1 MAKVHRTLSKQF
13 MALPAPYA
21 ARACVRPRAIGAFAA
36 AAAIA
41 FAAPANSQQLSG
53 TTNAQHEG
61 ENGEAAAR
69 RQSAVVL
76 ALTYNSDANYDVTGG
91 ARTGGAYLQRLGLI
105 ADADL
110 SDLLGW
116 RGASAHFSVHAIQGQ
131 GLSAHRVGNLLTVS
145 GIEAEPALRLFN
157 AWIEQKTGSG
167 LAVRVGQFTAAQEFA
182 ISSTANLFINSTFG
196 WPGSFATDL
205 PSGGPAY
212 PLAGP
217 GARIAAQPNPKTL
230 VRAAVFSGDPAG
242 RGAGDPQRRDLH
254 GFNGFRFKGRPFA
267 IAEIVRSSGGAEP
280 LWSATF
286 GGWVHFDRFR
296 ALSPSMDGSS
306 PDRAEPASFP
316 RLRGNRAVYLVG
328 DGLIWRRH
336 GRSLRGFARFSASP
350 AGRNPIDIYVD
361 AGLTLA
367 GLFRSRSQDVL
378 GFGVA
383 VARISPS
390 LRAADPKAPGTGGL
404 ARVAGYEGV
413 IEASY
418 QVHASGSVAIQPNA
432 QLVLNPSGWIEAPGT
447 PPPRETKAFILG
459 VRTSV
464 RL

>member
-1 MAKVHRTLSKQF
+1 MASLHQKLFGQRMDL
-13 MALPAPYA
+13 A
-21 ARACVRPRAIGAFAA
+21 ACDAAKTCIRPRLISAVAA
-36 AAAIA
+36 AAAIV
-41 FAAPANSQQLSG
+41 FAAPASSQQLPG
-53 TTNAQHEG
+53 TANAQHQG
-61 ENGEAAAR
+61 ENGEAAAH
-69 RQSAVVL
+69 RQSAVNL

-116 RGASAHFSVHAIQGQ
+116 QGASAHLSVQGIQGQ
-131 GLSAHRVGNLLTVS
+131 GLSANRVGNLLTVS

-212 PLAGP
+212 PLAAP
-217 GARIAAQPNPKTL
+217 GARIAAQPEPKTL
-230 VRAAVFSGDPAG
+230 VRAALFSGDPAG

-267 IAEIVRSSGGAEP
+267 IAEIVRSSGGTEP
-280 LWSATF
+280 LWSATL
-286 GGWVHFDRFR
+286 GGWVHFDKFR
-296 ALSPSMDGSS
+296 ALSPSTEGFGPDGS
-306 PDRAEPASFP
+306 EPVSFR
-316 RLRGNRAVYLVG
+316 RLRSNYALYVVG

-336 GRSLRGFARFSASP
+336 GRSVRGFARFSASP
-350 AGRNPIDIYVD
+350 SGRNPIDLYVD

-367 GLFRSRSQDVL
+367 GLFRSRPQDVF
-378 GFGVA
+378 GVGVA

-390 LRAADPKAPGTGGL
+390 LRAADPRNAVTGKLG
-404 ARVAGYEGV
+404 RVAGYEGV

-418 QVHASGSVAIQPNA
+418 QIHASSSVAVQPNA
-432 QLVLNPSGWIEAPGT
+432 QLVLNPSGWVEAIGT
-447 PPPRETKAFILG
+447 PRPSERTAFVLG